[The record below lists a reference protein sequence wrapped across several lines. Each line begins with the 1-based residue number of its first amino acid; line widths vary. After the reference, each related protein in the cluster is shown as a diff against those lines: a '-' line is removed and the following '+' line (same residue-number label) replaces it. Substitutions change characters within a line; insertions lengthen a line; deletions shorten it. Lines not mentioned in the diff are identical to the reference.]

1 MKYAIMYSTTLLSCL
16 IMTMILF
23 IYHSRY
29 WNPVTHIPL
38 KMIYLLNMTSA
49 LMCVIWAFI
58 DGKPELSVLNYI
70 VNIIEFN
77 CMGYAA
83 YFWLIYCL
91 KFVDIPALKTRLAKV
106 LITVP
111 IAVVTLIILSSPC
124 THWAFYIDEGGF
136 FQRGCFYRM
145 QQTGYLY
152 LAASFII
159 CLLGRKKCTTSRER
173 RRLKVLTM
181 FPVSPAV
188 LGLIQI
194 IAPSGI
200 APTLQ
205 FSILISMIMV
215 FVDQLDQK
223 ITRDSLTQLINHY
236 EFERILQ
243 NKMHNSRNH
252 GAGLYVLMSDS
263 NDFKNINDTYG
274 HLQGD
279 ASLRMVGVVMTK
291 AAAKHKAVCAR
302 RSGDEFVSLL
312 ETHSS
317 EDVSAYIEDLKQGLE
332 EACSHLP
339 YTLQFSTGV
348 AEYDGKMTLLQ
359 LLDQADKNMYEE
371 KRLHRH
377 PGLIKN

>member
-1 MKYAIMYSTTLLSCL
+1 MEFTIIYSTTLFACF
-16 IMTMILF
+16 IMTLILF

-29 WNPVTHIPL
+29 WNPITHIPL
-38 KMIYLLNMTSA
+38 EIIYILNMTSA
-49 LMCVIWAFI
+49 IMCVIWAFV
-58 DGKPELSVLNYI
+58 DGKPEFSSINYI
-70 VNIIEFN
+70 INIIEFN

-111 IAVVTLIILSSPC
+111 IAVVTLLILSSPC

-136 FQRGCFYRM
+136 FQRGSFYRI

-152 LAASFII
+152 LAVSFII

-181 FPVSPAV
+181 FPISPAV

-194 IAPSGI
+194 IAPPGI

-205 FSILISMIMV
+205 FSILISMIML

-243 NKMHNSRNH
+243 NKMHSSRNH
-252 GAGLYVLMSDS
+252 ETRLYVLMSDL
-263 NDFKNINDTYG
+263 NEFKNINDTYG
-274 HLQGD
+274 HQQGD
-279 ASLRMVGVVMTK
+279 ASLRMVGIVMTK
-291 AAAKHKAVCAR
+291 AAAQHKAICAH
-302 RSGDEFVSLL
+302 RSGDEFVSML
-312 ETHSS
+312 ETSS
-317 EDVSAYIEDLKQGLE
+317 PEDVSAYIADLKQGLE

-377 PGLIKN
+377 PEFIKS